1 MRRGL
6 CVGRM
11 LRLGIVL
18 MNSGHDRRT
27 GPSRTS
33 RRGRQSDDLAAGS
46 VVPLEWTTMYPF
58 SGCRSFVT
66 GASSWRTSRRR
77 TGGRLRGGEGSLPW
91 FLLLLYEVLLSTVAL
106 CHAFLTQPGRHTGH
120 PALARGCRPASRGLS
135 PDLKTLMADYGAVST
150 MSTRPSRHDGMNET
164 PRCVLRRCA
173 VLMPW

>member
-1 MRRGL
+1 MRREVRREL

-27 GPSRTS
+27 APSRTS

-91 FLLLLYEVLLSTVAL
+91 FLLLCMRCSRALSRLSCLPDTTRSSHGAPCSREGLPSGKPWLVAGSQDL
-106 CHAFLTQPGRHTGH
+106 DGRLWGSVDDVN
-120 PALARGCRPASRGLS
+120 PPESA
-135 PDLKTLMADYGAVST
+135 
-150 MSTRPSRHDGMNET
+150 
-164 PRCVLRRCA
+164 
-173 VLMPW
+173 